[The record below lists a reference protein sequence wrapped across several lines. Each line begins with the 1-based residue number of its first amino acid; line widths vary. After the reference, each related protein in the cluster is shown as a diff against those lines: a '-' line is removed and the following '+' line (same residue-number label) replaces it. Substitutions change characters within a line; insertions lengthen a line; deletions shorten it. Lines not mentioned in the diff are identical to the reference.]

1 MPISAPHHFQKV
13 ARQGIEPC
21 LTVSKTVVR
30 IHHTRKPCC
39 FHQCPCQE
47 SNLIF
52 DLRRVACASTTLHR
66 HFLPS
71 GAGGIRTHK
80 HLLLK
85 QAAQL
90 LAYHTILR
98 ETLLRFEL
106 NPTCFADM
114 SRTKR
119 SSAIYQVV
127 LDGLEPS
134 IDWCKPGAFA
144 AGPQDYV
151 LQTKRK
157 TRDSNPEAL
166 FAPTTFKVVSSSSRM
181 SSIGLSALD
190 EDRTRRDL
198 IDSQAPPPDGFKGFI
213 VKG

>member
-1 MPISAPHHFQKV
+1 MIKQPQCSSLIPHACSSVGREGIEPTLLIESDCFTDSLDSQVQSTHWFSSDAGGIRTRNREGLSFAAVPVRVPRRHEWCGWDSNPQTLRFELSRYANSRTAPCCRV

-66 HFLPS
+66 HIHS

-85 QAAQL
+85 QAAQP
-90 LAYHTILR
+90 LAYHTI
-98 ETLLRFEL
+98 
-106 NPTCFADM
+106 
-114 SRTKR
+114 
-119 SSAIYQVV
+119 
-127 LDGLEPS
+127 
-134 IDWCKPGAFA
+134 
-144 AGPQDYV
+144 
-151 LQTKRK
+151 
-157 TRDSNPEAL
+157 
-166 FAPTTFKVVSSSSRM
+166 
-181 SSIGLSALD
+181 
-190 EDRTRRDL
+190 
-198 IDSQAPPPDGFKGFI
+198 
-213 VKG
+213 